1 MKIAYQGIAGSYS
14 ETTIQYYLKE
24 NKNKSIEAELISYSN
39 FKEMAADLAAGRVD
53 SAAFPVE
60 NSTTGLI
67 TRTLD
72 LFRGLPIFVE
82 EERYQKIEH
91 TLWGLPGSTIDGLK
105 KVYSHPEAL
114 SQSQAF
120 FDKHPHIEAVPYVD
134 TAQAALYV
142 HEQQDS
148 TKGALAGPQNGELYQ
163 LEPLLSNIQSEKTNT
178 TRFFMTK
185 KWENTE
191 QTVEEKLEAYHQN
204 HPDRTRWMLYVETKH
219 EPGSLVKLLN
229 IFDLFQCNLEGL
241 DARPIDN
248 QPFKYGFF
256 IEVDVSNL
264 EGDYRLLWEN
274 LEYVSEYLQIIGCF
288 KPLST
293 KKGSLIK

>member
-14 ETTIQYYLKE
+14 ETTLQYYLQEKQNE
-24 NKNKSIEAELISYSN
+24 NIKAELVGYSN
-39 FKEMAADLAAGRVD
+39 FKDMVADLAAGKVD

-72 LFRGLPIFVE
+72 LFRGLPLFVE

-91 TLWGLPGSTIDGLK
+91 TLWGLPDSSIEGLK

-120 FDKHPHIEAVPYVD
+120 FDKYPHIEPVPYVD

-142 HEQQDS
+142 HERQDS
-148 TKGALAGPQNGELYQ
+148 TKGALAGPQNGELY
-163 LEPLLSNIQSEKTNT
+163 LLKSLLSNIQSEKTNT

-185 KWENTE
+185 KWEQTE
-191 QTVEEKLEAYHQN
+191 QTVEAKLETYHQN
-204 HPDRTRWMLYVETKH
+204 HPDRIRWMLYVETKH

-229 IFDLFQCNLEGL
+229 VFDLFKCNLEGL

-264 EGDYRLLWEN
+264 AGDYQLLLQN

-288 KPLST
+288 KPLAT
-293 KKGSLIK
+293 EKGSLI